1 MPSQPDTCAAAR
13 LACSPRNI
21 GRVVYDAASLQFE
34 DMQQPSWKASCTVSG
49 HFVSAQD
56 RELQHLQHLGAAMK
70 SCRSLIVKQVTWW
83 NFTASRNLTC
93 MLLFWLGAMNTAQMA
108 LSTCPDH
115 IRGTISAAQ
124 QQRLHQQFMHG
135 QLYILADKL
144 LRCQQLLTRAQSLA
158 TSLMNVSDSTML
170 LATVPTFQRPMDV
183 SQLLSS
189 DVAVADL
196 NIIAQV
202 GVGNLGVFDIDDVE
216 LDISMIHVVLMSMTM
231 MTLWMKVTL
240 KRTSRADRV
249 HVAAQ

>member
-1 MPSQPDTCAAAR
+1 MTSQPDTCAAAR

-56 RELQHLQHLGAAMK
+56 REQQHLQQLKRRCDEELQIPGREANDMVECYSKQKSDLHAALLA
-70 SCRSLIVKQVTWW
+70 R
-83 NFTASRNLTC
+83 RN
-93 MLLFWLGAMNTAQMA
+93 GTAQMA

-115 IRGTISAAQ
+115 IRGTFSAAQ

-135 QLYILADKL
+135 QMYILAGKL

-158 TSLMNVSDSTML
+158 TSVLNASDSTML

-202 GVGNLGVFDIDDVE
+202 VGNLGVFDIDDVE
-216 LDISMIHVVLMSMTM
+216 LDINDSCGPDVNDYDDIMDESDLEEDLES
-231 MTLWMKVTL
+231 K
-240 KRTSRADRV
+240 
-249 HVAAQ
+249 